1 MRQPPLLAHET
12 LARVLRL
19 AKFDGA
25 LVLVFA
31 GGFALLSAMEGDFSG
46 ALVGLLVAGAGAVEL
61 HGFSLLRE
69 GEPRG
74 INWLVGSQISLLVSI
89 LAYCAV
95 RLTHL
100 EVPPIPDALVSMLDV
115 TAEQLGMTRDEYVRF
130 VQRLALQSFAVIS
143 FFYQGGMAIYYYRR
157 REPVTRALTEL

>member
-19 AKFDGA
+19 AKVDGTMI
-25 LVLVFA
+25 LVFA

-61 HGFSLLRE
+61 HGVSLLRE
-69 GEPRG
+69 GVPRG
-74 INWLVGSQISLLVSI
+74 MNWLVGSQISLLISI

-95 RLTHL
+95 RLSHV
-100 EVPPIPDALVSMLDV
+100 EVPPIPEALTSMLDA
-115 TAEQLGMTRDEYVRF
+115 TAEQLGMSRDEYLRW
-130 VQRLALQSFAVIS
+130 VQRLALQIFAAIS